1 MNHSLI
7 TFFLN
12 SNHQNNKTSREVH
25 IFTSRIMTSWTVI
38 PSRLKLKA
46 DKPLG
51 DKQEY
56 LRRGTFSLHLY
67 QDQVKGGRAE
77 REEEQTHLSYIEISL
92 TSVIVMFPYLED
104 VDLKRASGVSVQ
116 LLSQINTEDKREQK
130 TKEKKVATT
139 TRNNTNNIT

>member
-1 MNHSLI
+1 M
-7 TFFLN
+7 
-12 SNHQNNKTSREVH
+12 
-25 IFTSRIMTSWTVI
+25 
-38 PSRLKLKA
+38 
-46 DKPLG
+46 
-51 DKQEY
+51 
-56 LRRGTFSLHLY
+56 
-67 QDQVKGGRAE
+67 GRAE

-92 TSVIVMFPYLED
+92 TSVIVMFRYLED